1 MLFKTCFLLKNMKY
15 VNKNLILLL
24 LITDMGILSQINIVS
39 ENSDRKR

>member
-15 VNKNLILLL
+15 ANKNLILLL

-39 ENSDRKR
+39 ENIDRKR